1 MLQIA
6 LASPCLEAR
15 KRVESKHQSQ
25 SGDRRMRVG
34 RKDPL
39 FLFWLDEV
47 QEIQH
52 ERHRMSEF
60 NPPEHENERMLLN
73 EPRLIAES
81 GINARV
87 ARIVEPAI
95 KGLGFR
101 LVRVRVTPQNGCTLQ
116 IMAEWP
122 DGTMGVNECESISRA
137 IAPVLDVE
145 DPISTAYHLEISSPG
160 IDRPLVR
167 ISDFARWLSHEA
179 KIELETPLNGR
190 KRFRGFLD
198 AVEGDH
204 LRLILPDAPADAE
217 KTVLLKF
224 SDFAEARLVLND
236 AVIEEAFRRDKAAR
250 QALAPDPEADEAAP
264 PAPHH
269 KVNPQGFAAKPV
281 KRQDFAPKRDFTPKK
296 GKAHKPSQNS
306 RPKSGRRK
314 PDHPED

>member
-1 MLQIA
+1 MDDLN
-6 LASPCLEAR
+6 EA
-15 KRVESKHQSQ
+15 Q
-25 SGDRRMRVG
+25 GM
-34 RKDPL
+34 
-39 FLFWLDEV
+39 DEPSL
-47 QEIQH
+47 I
-52 ERHRMSEF
+52 
-60 NPPEHENERMLLN
+60 NAPNLIN
-73 EPRLIAES
+73 EPRLITEN

-101 LVRVRVTPQNGCTLQ
+101 LVRVRVSPQNGCTLQ

-145 DPISTAYHLEISSPG
+145 DPISTPYHLEISSPG

-167 ISDFARWLSHEA
+167 VSDFARWLSHEA

-198 AVEGDH
+198 AVEGDS

-250 QALAPDPEADEAAP
+250 QGALSEDEEGEGDAPAP
-264 PAPHH
+264 ASMPHH
-269 KVNPQGFAAKPV
+269 KVNPQGSAAKPV
-281 KRQDFAPKRDFTPKK
+281 KVRDFTPKK